1 MPVHTR
7 CKTSGGCRKSKSGWV
22 GIVWLWAFSKQVMV
36 QIRWG
41 RPDWSGYRS
50 SLRPAGWAWSGAVAT
65 RGVNQEDDH
74 ADRGSDK
81 IAASRGLRPECSRRP
96 VSAKRADVAVAQPVV
111 DQREQF
117 ACRGDLGDVFAAA
130 SFDAV
135 FVGRDLGRGLVTLH
149 RFDRCPAD
157 QLRAL
162 FGDMPAMYDGVGLAV
177 AWGQSGPAAQLG
189 GPGESVHV
197 TDLGDEYRRQRRS
210 DAG

>member
-1 MPVHTR
+1 MQVLTPMQHFR
-7 CKTSGGCRKSKSGWV
+7 RMLEDHRGV
-22 GIVWLWAFSKQVMV
+22 GIVLGCGAISKWVMV

-41 RPDWSGYRS
+41 RAGLVTGYRS

-96 VSAKRADVAVAQPVV
+96 VSVKRADVAVAQPVV

-130 SFDAV
+130 SFDAGPPHTSPPP
-135 FVGRDLGRGLVTLH
+135 GR
-149 RFDRCPAD
+149 
-157 QLRAL
+157 
-162 FGDMPAMYDGVGLAV
+162 
-177 AWGQSGPAAQLG
+177 
-189 GPGESVHV
+189 
-197 TDLGDEYRRQRRS
+197 
-210 DAG
+210 